1 MPGVPDRVHFED
13 EVILRNI
20 KLDSIQE
27 EESAF
32 KQRVDDILNP
42 NSTYLTDFLGP
53 DELGEDFGLEPE
65 DAYYVLPS
73 ETDTEYISGLDDP
86 MLEKI
91 KGQIAKNLR
100 KEESDTS
107 SEISSRTDES
117 AEQEAE
123 LNIHYSEHFTSVP
136 YGVLPKAT
144 YTHGRKNADI
154 MGIVYNGRM
163 RQFVILDGKGI
174 TTWKRDSGLNGESRI
189 QRALMYPKYEYRL
202 ISYLVYAKKFNCYF
216 ALGKDFSLKV
226 LNRDFIETCSVSA
239 NLRSVLFMLFNP
251 VGDELITGGVD
262 GTTVWKFEQDA
273 TKQLTEIKPL
283 ANYRLRRVR
292 DLKDV
297 GGSWVKRVDLD
308 FTLQHLYC
316 CSDTDLYA
324 YDLKGQ
330 LLFKFLKAH
339 TMSITG
345 CIYSQFSKTLLTCS
359 IDTEVKMW
367 SLRGGLVHTFRGHS
381 RAVTS
386 IVVHPVKPSIIVT
399 ASLDGSVR
407 MWSLNT
413 MEILYSVVISTDGLM
428 WMGMTDDCLMYCATV
443 RNITLWNLNQF
454 YDFFAVARSRIC
466 RLSLATCENKTTR
479 VVAEGQDSSM
489 RLFSRKSQ
497 KNLTTVLPPPDISP
511 LQRVLSACYSRE
523 YNMVFVL
530 ITTMEIWVYT
540 TKTDPSCRVM
550 TWNVHDLQMSY
561 LSNKGKKDSDN
572 PLGGW
577 SSSLQGGPSHRATEN
592 GMGNE
597 SLATCHSL
605 CILTSTATMW
615 TEEGFCSPIQNM
627 DLEETY
633 LLMGMEDGRI
643 LFMDP
648 VTKGKKYMEFK
659 ASKDA
664 IQEMRHD
671 IAHSAL
677 ITMCHLKELAMVQIW
692 SLPQLQLLHE
702 LYCSLDIACYSRM
715 GHLFMSGHLDGCVNF
730 FTLEPAE
737 DWGLFR
743 AKVEPNKDSVVKKKR
758 PEHNAEVVA
767 IDSSKS
773 MKIFCSASLN
783 GVIRIWDENK
793 HLVTEIFMD
802 KLEIDEN
809 ILQEEPGRK
818 KIKVDEQ
825 GRKTVEDEGE
835 DSSSDLQDRSLS
847 AACFLN
853 NTGDLII
860 GFKNHIFFIDH
871 TKVCPHLTVT
881 EEEEEVDKES
891 AIIEDPSVIY
901 EGGVY
906 LPEPVTLENYLVPF
920 DFIDFSKDF
929 LEGKI
934 DLEENSDKDEES
946 ETDSSLS
953 LAPTEIYQSPLDSP
967 WSRSMIDL
975 TLDSEIDKF
984 ELRQRMNLTLDEI
997 NKRALENRRESKTS
1011 TDRYLRR
1018 KLTYLAQLRSKKHG
1032 KRRKRRKAV
1041 NIVDD
1046 DDTPHASDK
1055 ESEGEGLPKFDFPM
1069 FGSSPGPSPIP
1080 TPSSHPATPEP
1091 EEFVEE
1097 PEVQPQK
1104 PLDDN
1109 FVLKEV
1115 PQEDTIGH
1123 LPSDEIDYVIKH
1135 PPVPSLTP
1143 AKELESLDYPD
1154 QRSKLQKLQEK
1165 LSPES
1170 PVSSPSLTLQ
1180 ERTSISPD
1188 TKSMS
1193 FVFESSPTPDTMT
1206 SEWSSQWS
1214 EDVQMP
1220 RSCSN
1225 STINIPSREMTP
1237 LELNNIIN
1245 AQDSPD
1251 NVDGTAQSVNNEVI
1265 SEMQS
1270 DQMSSARKGTKSK
1283 KETPRKIKAVKQR
1296 EKENATPDVKDANAQ
1311 QQVETKTDSSEEE
1324 EVIPD
1329 RRNKYRLDNIK
1340 LDVKGLMKGAAKH
1353 TVKKQPTRKTDPSPA
1368 RSDHTHA
1375 KPEEQILTPEEL
1387 AKKQVEE
1394 ERRLERAKK
1403 QMLKERKFPKRGN
1416 KPTRAELI
1424 AEQRRLEELKKQH
1437 PYGVA
1442 PQLSQQLNK
1451 PKEEEKKE
1459 EMKDEIKDEYPLVQ
1473 LEPPDLD
1480 SFQDELWNPRETG
1493 VSGTSL
1499 MGTKLDLPQIKRGAA
1514 GTPGPR
1520 IIKPPPTPTPMS
1532 RGATPL
1538 PPENNGFLQVPS
1550 TPTPGSRQ
1558 EEIDKL
1564 PDEVR
1569 RELQSRQ
1576 GRISPLKGRDEEEI
1590 DRENLTPDIET
1601 AVQKQWTA
1609 QNDIPERPRSETPTA
1624 ALKKLSDSRK
1634 KPPKLI
1640 RVDLPKESEGLETY
1654 RTRVAS
1660 PISEMT
1666 EDRSHLSGHEADDE
1680 MIDHHGHRK
1689 HYRTRKERSL
1699 LTKEE
1704 IKCIQQRPN
1713 SSFHRSKPAEK
1724 YVDILAQDD
1733 LTRPKTAH
1741 VRFQAESPASETE
1754 KINVADLQNAFEDAL
1769 ERYNNIHGESPT
1781 DKSKLLYKNDGNA
1794 FEENWQEREIERHM
1808 LLRMQKALRSKSAA
1822 QKRQVWE
1829 EQLEEKRQKLQQRD
1843 RDTQSALGF
1852 HPRSENSFFALTQ
1865 VERANTSMSYMP
1877 LLNTAKPTVQLPKR
1891 PKTAA
1896 ANLQKQ
1902 QIEKTALKVEKPF
1915 RYKIRQ
1921 GGSETQLSR
1930 PPSRQQSEP
1939 SISPRMIDPRN
1950 PNSLRPPSTKSIP
1963 SKCTR
1968 YILVSKQKQRTALPL
1983 PTPLEEQLLAERFP
1997 MMGERVYRQHSDLA
2011 LRSKKMTYCLEYTPF
2026 VNQWA

>member
-117 AEQEAE
+117 TEQEAE

-189 QRALMYPKYEYRL
+189 QRSLMYPKYEYRL

-386 IVVHPVKPSIIVT
+386 IVVHPIKPSIIVT

-530 ITTMEIWVYT
+530 ITTMDIWVYT

-715 GHLFMSGHLDGCVNF
+715 DHLFMSGHLDGCVNF

-1115 PQEDTIGH
+1115 PQ
-1123 LPSDEIDYVIKH
+1123 
-1135 PPVPSLTP
+1135 
-1143 AKELESLDYPD
+1143 A
-1154 QRSKLQKLQEK
+1154 
-1165 LSPES
+1165 
-1170 PVSSPSLTLQ
+1170 
-1180 ERTSISPD
+1180 
-1188 TKSMS
+1188 
-1193 FVFESSPTPDTMT
+1193 
-1206 SEWSSQWS
+1206 
-1214 EDVQMP
+1214 
-1220 RSCSN
+1220 
-1225 STINIPSREMTP
+1225 
-1237 LELNNIIN
+1237 
-1245 AQDSPD
+1245 
-1251 NVDGTAQSVNNEVI
+1251 
-1265 SEMQS
+1265 
-1270 DQMSSARKGTKSK
+1270 
-1283 KETPRKIKAVKQR
+1283 
-1296 EKENATPDVKDANAQ
+1296 DVKDANAQ

-1520 IIKPPPTPTPMS
+1520 IIKPPSTPTPMS

-1680 MIDHHGHRK
+1680 MIDHHGHKK

-1713 SSFHRSKPAEK
+1713 SSFHRSKPAERK
-1724 YVDILAQDD
+1724 VHFLDYIDYSQDD
-1733 LTRPKTAH
+1733 LARPKTAH

-1781 DKSKLLYKNDGNA
+1781 DKSKLLYKKDGNN

-1877 LLNTAKPTVQLPKR
+1877 PLNTAKPTVQLPTR

-1968 YILVSKQKQRTALPL
+1968 YILVSKQKQRTGLPL

>member
-42 NSTYLTDFLGP
+42 NSTYLTDYLGP

-117 AEQEAE
+117 TEQEAE

-386 IVVHPVKPSIIVT
+386 IVVHPIKPSIIVT
-399 ASLDGSVR
+399 SSLDGSVR

-428 WMGMTDDCLMYCATV
+428 WMGMTDDCLMFCATV

-530 ITTMEIWVYT
+530 ITTMDIWVYT

-715 GHLFMSGHLDGCVNF
+715 DHLFMSGHLDGCVNF

-1115 PQEDTIGH
+1115 PQ
-1123 LPSDEIDYVIKH
+1123 
-1135 PPVPSLTP
+1135 
-1143 AKELESLDYPD
+1143 A
-1154 QRSKLQKLQEK
+1154 
-1165 LSPES
+1165 
-1170 PVSSPSLTLQ
+1170 
-1180 ERTSISPD
+1180 
-1188 TKSMS
+1188 
-1193 FVFESSPTPDTMT
+1193 
-1206 SEWSSQWS
+1206 
-1214 EDVQMP
+1214 
-1220 RSCSN
+1220 
-1225 STINIPSREMTP
+1225 
-1237 LELNNIIN
+1237 
-1245 AQDSPD
+1245 
-1251 NVDGTAQSVNNEVI
+1251 
-1265 SEMQS
+1265 
-1270 DQMSSARKGTKSK
+1270 
-1283 KETPRKIKAVKQR
+1283 
-1296 EKENATPDVKDANAQ
+1296 DVKDANAQ

-1680 MIDHHGHRK
+1680 MIDHHGHKK

-1713 SSFHRSKPAEK
+1713 SSFHRSKPAERK
-1724 YVDILAQDD
+1724 VHFLDYIDYSQDD
-1733 LTRPKTAH
+1733 LARPKTAH

-1877 LLNTAKPTVQLPKR
+1877 PLNTAKPTVQLPTR

-1915 RYKIRQ
+1915 RYKILQ

>member
-1 MPGVPDRVHFED
+1 MPGITDRVHFED

-20 KLDSIQE
+20 RLDQIGE
-27 EESAF
+27 ERS
-32 KQRVDDILNP
+32 QTYNQGIDDILNP
-42 NSTYLTDFLGP
+42 NATYLTELLGP
-53 DELGEDFGLEPE
+53 DELGEDFGFEPE
-65 DAYYVLPS
+65 DAHYVAPS
-73 ETDTEYISGLDDP
+73 ESEEDYVEGLDDP
-86 MLEKI
+86 MLDKI
-91 KGQIAKNLR
+91 KGEIAKNLR
-100 KEESDTS
+100 REESETS
-107 SEISSRTDES
+107 ESSSRTEDDT
-117 AEQEAE
+117 EQEE

-174 TTWKRDSGLNGESRI
+174 TTWKRDPGLNGESRI

-251 VGDELITGGVD
+251 VGDELITGGVG
-262 GTTVWKFEQDA
+262 GTTIWKFEQDA

-339 TMSITG
+339 SMSITG

-386 IVVHPVKPSIIVT
+386 LVVHPVKPSIIVT

-413 MEILYSVVISTDGLM
+413 MEILYSVVISTDGLL

-497 KNLTTVLPPPDISP
+497 KNMTTVLPPPDISP
-511 LQRVLSACYSRE
+511 LQRVMSVCYSRE

-550 TWNVHDLQMSY
+550 TWNVHDLQMPY

-592 GMGNE
+592 GLGNE
-597 SLATCHSL
+597 TLSTCHSL

-615 TEEGFCSPIQNM
+615 TEEGFCCPIQNM

-633 LLMGMEDGRI
+633 LLMGLEDGRI

-671 IAHSAL
+671 ISHNAL
-677 ITMCHLKELAMVQIW
+677 VTLCHLKELAMIQIW
-692 SLPQLQLLHE
+692 SLPKLELKHE
-702 LYCSLDIACYSRM
+702 LYCSLDIICYARLGEGFM
-715 GHLFMSGHLDGCVNF
+715 TGHQNGCVNF
-730 FTLEPAE
+730 YTLEPAE

-743 AKVEPNKDSVVKKKR
+743 AKIEPNKDSVVKKKR
-758 PEHNAEVVA
+758 PEHHAEVVA
-767 IDSSKS
+767 IDSSAS
-773 MKIFCSASLN
+773 MRIFCSASLN

-793 HLVTEIFMD
+793 HLLTEIFMD

-809 ILQEEPGRK
+809 IIQEEPGRK

-825 GRKTVEDEGE
+825 GRKEKVEDEEEEG
-835 DSSSDLQDRSLS
+835 SSSSLLERSLS

-853 NTGDLII
+853 NKGDLII
-860 GFKNHIFFIDH
+860 GYKNHIFSIDH
-871 TKVCPHLTVT
+871 TKVCPHLSIT
-881 EEEEEVDKES
+881 EEEEETDKES

-929 LEGKI
+929 LEGKM
-934 DLEENSDKDEES
+934 DHEESSESDEES
-946 ETDSSLS
+946 GSESSLS

-975 TLDSEIDKF
+975 TLDSEIDKY
-984 ELRQRMNLTLDEI
+984 ELRQRMNLTMEEI
-997 NKRALENRRESKTS
+997 NRRGG
-1011 TDRYLRR
+1011 RR
-1018 KLTYLAQLRSKKHG
+1018 R
-1032 KRRKRRKAV
+1032 RRKAISV
-1041 NIVDD
+1041 LDGE
-1046 DDTPHASDK
+1046 DTPHASDQ
-1055 ESEGEGLPKFDFPM
+1055 ESGGEDMPKFDFPM
-1069 FGSSPGPSPIP
+1069 FGNSPGPSPIP
-1080 TPSSHPATPEP
+1080 TPPSHPATPE
-1091 EEFVEE
+1091 VEE
-1097 PEVQPQK
+1097 VVEEVEAPPQK

-1115 PQEDTIGH
+1115 PEVEGT
-1123 LPSDEIDYVIKH
+1123 
-1135 PPVPSLTP
+1135 
-1143 AKELESLDYPD
+1143 EL
-1154 QRSKLQKLQEK
+1154 
-1165 LSPES
+1165 
-1170 PVSSPSLTLQ
+1170 V
-1180 ERTSISPD
+1180 
-1188 TKSMS
+1188 
-1193 FVFESSPTPDTMT
+1193 
-1206 SEWSSQWS
+1206 
-1214 EDVQMP
+1214 
-1220 RSCSN
+1220 
-1225 STINIPSREMTP
+1225 
-1237 LELNNIIN
+1237 
-1245 AQDSPD
+1245 AQ
-1251 NVDGTAQSVNNEVI
+1251 
-1265 SEMQS
+1265 
-1270 DQMSSARKGTKSK
+1270 
-1283 KETPRKIKAVKQR
+1283 
-1296 EKENATPDVKDANAQ
+1296 Q

-1340 LDVKGLMKGAAKH
+1340 LDVKGLMKSAKPV
-1353 TVKKQPTRKTDPSPA
+1353 VKKAKPPRKTDPSPA

-1375 KPEEQILTPEEL
+1375 KPEEQLLTPEEL
-1387 AKKQVEE
+1387 ARKQAEE
-1394 ERRLERAKK
+1394 ERRLERVKK
-1403 QMLKERKFPKRGN
+1403 QMLKDRKFPKRGN

-1424 AEQRRLEELKKQH
+1424 AEQRRLEELKKEH

-1451 PKEEEKKE
+1451 KPPQEEKKE
-1459 EMKDEIKDEYPLVQ
+1459 DVPIQELKEDYPLVEFDQ
-1473 LEPPDLD
+1473 PDLD

-1499 MGTKLDLPQIKRGAA
+1499 MGTKLDLPQIRRGAA

-1520 IIKPPPTPTPMS
+1520 IIKPPPTPIS

-1538 PPENNGFLQVPS
+1538 PPENNGYLQVPT
-1550 TPTPGSRQ
+1550 TPTPGSRL
-1558 EEIDKL
+1558 EVPLEIDKV

-1576 GRISPLKGRDEEEI
+1576 GRISPLKGLEEEE
-1590 DRENLTPDIET
+1590 DQDNLIPDIET
-1601 AVQKQWTA
+1601 AVQRQWNV
-1609 QNDIPERPRSETPTA
+1609 QNDLPERPRSETPTA

-1634 KPPKLI
+1634 GAPKLI
-1640 RVDLPKESEGLETY
+1640 RVDLPKESDGKVDTY
-1654 RTRVAS
+1654 RSRLAS

-1666 EDRSHLSGHEADDE
+1666 EDRSHFSGHEADDE
-1680 MIDHHGHRK
+1680 MDRQRPRT
-1689 HYRTRKERSL
+1689 HYKSRRERSL

-1704 IKCIQQRPN
+1704 LKYIQQRPN
-1713 SSFHRSKPAEK
+1713 SSFHRPKPSET
-1724 YVDILAQDD
+1724 QDD
-1733 LTRPKTAH
+1733 TVRPQTAH
-1741 VRFQAESPASETE
+1741 VRFQAELELILELPDNLE
-1754 KINVADLQNAFEDAL
+1754 DLQNAFEDAL
-1769 ERYNNIHGESPT
+1769 ERYNSIHGVSAT
-1781 DKSKLLYKNDGNA
+1781 DKNKLYRNDGNH

-1843 RDTQSALGF
+1843 IDTQSAIGF
-1852 HPRSENSFFALTQ
+1852 STRSETSFFALTQ

-1877 LLNTAKPTVQLPKR
+1877 HLNTAKPTVQVPKR

-1902 QIEKTALKVEKPF
+1902 QTDKTALKVEKPF

-1921 GGSETQLSR
+1921 GGTDTPLSR
-1930 PPSRQQSEP
+1930 PPSRQTSEP
-1939 SISPRMIDPRN
+1939 SLSPRMIDPRN

-1968 YILVSKQKQRTALPL
+1968 YILVSKQKQKRAMPL

-1997 MMGERVYRQHSDLA
+1997 MMGEKMYRQHSDLV
-2011 LRSKKMTYCLEYTPF
+2011 LKSRKPTYCVEYTPF

>member
-117 AEQEAE
+117 TEQEAE

-386 IVVHPVKPSIIVT
+386 IVVHPIKPSIIVT

-715 GHLFMSGHLDGCVNF
+715 DHLFMSGHLDGCVNF

-835 DSSSDLQDRSLS
+835 DTSSALQDRSLS

-853 NTGDLII
+853 KTGDLII

-1115 PQEDTIGH
+1115 PQ
-1123 LPSDEIDYVIKH
+1123 
-1135 PPVPSLTP
+1135 
-1143 AKELESLDYPD
+1143 A
-1154 QRSKLQKLQEK
+1154 
-1165 LSPES
+1165 
-1170 PVSSPSLTLQ
+1170 
-1180 ERTSISPD
+1180 
-1188 TKSMS
+1188 
-1193 FVFESSPTPDTMT
+1193 
-1206 SEWSSQWS
+1206 
-1214 EDVQMP
+1214 
-1220 RSCSN
+1220 
-1225 STINIPSREMTP
+1225 
-1237 LELNNIIN
+1237 
-1245 AQDSPD
+1245 
-1251 NVDGTAQSVNNEVI
+1251 
-1265 SEMQS
+1265 
-1270 DQMSSARKGTKSK
+1270 
-1283 KETPRKIKAVKQR
+1283 
-1296 EKENATPDVKDANAQ
+1296 DVKDANAQ

-1459 EMKDEIKDEYPLVQ
+1459 EIKDEIKDEYPLVQ

-1520 IIKPPPTPTPMS
+1520 IIKPPSTPTPMS

-1680 MIDHHGHRK
+1680 MIDHHGHKK

-1713 SSFHRSKPAEK
+1713 SSFHRSKPAERK
-1724 YVDILAQDD
+1724 VHFLDYIDYSQDD
-1733 LTRPKTAH
+1733 LARPKTAH

-1852 HPRSENSFFALTQ
+1852 HPRSENSFFALKQ

-1877 LLNTAKPTVQLPKR
+1877 PLNTAKPTVQLPTR

>member
-1 MPGVPDRVHFED
+1 MPGIPDRVHFED
-13 EVILRNI
+13 EVILKNI
-20 KLDSIQE
+20 KLDAIDE
-27 EESAF
+27 ERLY
-32 KQRVDDILNP
+32 KQRVEEILNP
-42 NSTYLTDFLGP
+42 NNTYLTDLQGP
-53 DELGEDFGLEPE
+53 DELGEDFGFEPE
-65 DAYYVLPS
+65 DAYFVPPS
-73 ETDTEYISGLDDP
+73 ESDDDYVEGLEDP
-86 MLEKI
+86 MLYKI
-91 KGQIAKNLR
+91 KGQIAKNL
-100 KEESDTS
+100 KTQESDTS
-107 SEISSRTDES
+107 SEISTQTLDS
-117 AEQEAE
+117 AEQETE

-174 TTWKRDSGLNGESRI
+174 TTWKRDPGLNGESRI
-189 QRALMYPKYEYRL
+189 RRALMYPKYEYRL

-251 VGDELITGGVD
+251 VGDELITGGVG
-262 GTTVWKFEQDA
+262 GTTIWKFEQDA

-386 IVVHPVKPSIIVT
+386 IVVHPIKTSIIVT
-399 ASLDGSVR
+399 ASLDGSVK

-413 MEILYSVVISTDGLM
+413 MEILYSVVISTDGLL
-428 WMGMTDDCLMYCATV
+428 WMGMTDDSLMFCATV

-466 RLSLATCENKTTR
+466 RLSLAACENKTTR

-489 RLFSRKSQ
+489 RLFSRKNQ

-511 LQRVLSACYSRE
+511 LQRVLSVCYSRE

-530 ITTMEIWVYT
+530 ITPMDIWVYT

-550 TWNVHDLQMSY
+550 TWNVHDLQLPY
-561 LSNKGKKDSDN
+561 LSNKGKKDSEN

-577 SSSLQGGPSHRATEN
+577 SSSLQGGPAHRATEN
-592 GMGNE
+592 GLGNE
-597 SLATCHSL
+597 ALSACHSL

-633 LLMGMEDGRI
+633 LLMGLEDGRI

-671 IAHSAL
+671 IDHSAL
-677 ITMCHLKELAMVQIW
+677 ITTCHLKELAMIQIW

-702 LYCSLDIACYSRM
+702 LYCSLDTVCYSRM
-715 GHLFMSGHLDGCVNF
+715 DQLFMTGHLSGCVNF
-730 FTLEPAE
+730 YSLEPAE

-743 AKVEPNKDSVVKKKR
+743 AKIEPNKDTIVKKKR

-767 IDSSKS
+767 IDSSTS
-773 MKIFCSASLN
+773 IRIFCSASLN

-809 ILQEEPGRK
+809 IIQEEPGVK

-825 GRKTVEDEGE
+825 GRKEKVEDEANT
-835 DSSSDLQDRSLS
+835 SASLQDKSLS

-853 NTGDLII
+853 KQGDLII

-871 TKVCPHLTVT
+871 TRVCPHLTVS

-934 DLEENSDKDEES
+934 DLEESSEDDEGS
-946 ETDSSLS
+946 ETDSTLS

-975 TLDSEIDKF
+975 TLDSEMDKYD
-984 ELRQRMNLTLDEI
+984 LRQRMNLTLEEI
-997 NKRALENRRESKTS
+997 QRR
-1011 TDRYLRR
+1011 D
-1018 KLTYLAQLRSKKHG
+1018 G
-1032 KRRKRRKAV
+1032 KMKKRRKAGGSMDGDV
-1041 NIVDD
+1041 
-1046 DDTPHASDK
+1046 TPHASDK

-1069 FGSSPGPSPIP
+1069 FGNSPGPSPIP
-1080 TPSSHPATPEP
+1080 TPPSHPATPEIEEVP
-1091 EEFVEE
+1091 EEAE
-1097 PEVQPQK
+1097 PPPQK

-1115 PQEDTIGH
+1115 PQADAN
-1123 LPSDEIDYVIKH
+1123 D
-1135 PPVPSLTP
+1135 
-1143 AKELESLDYPD
+1143 A
-1154 QRSKLQKLQEK
+1154 
-1165 LSPES
+1165 
-1170 PVSSPSLTLQ
+1170 
-1180 ERTSISPD
+1180 
-1188 TKSMS
+1188 
-1193 FVFESSPTPDTMT
+1193 
-1206 SEWSSQWS
+1206 
-1214 EDVQMP
+1214 
-1220 RSCSN
+1220 
-1225 STINIPSREMTP
+1225 
-1237 LELNNIIN
+1237 
-1245 AQDSPD
+1245 
-1251 NVDGTAQSVNNEVI
+1251 
-1265 SEMQS
+1265 
-1270 DQMSSARKGTKSK
+1270 
-1283 KETPRKIKAVKQR
+1283 
-1296 EKENATPDVKDANAQ
+1296 ANAQ
-1311 QQVETKTDSSEEE
+1311 KQQAEVKTDSSDEE

-1329 RRNKYRLDNIK
+1329 HRNKYRLDNIK
-1340 LDVKGLMKGAAKH
+1340 IDVKGLMKGARH
-1353 TVKKQPTRKTDPSPA
+1353 TVKKQPRKQDPSPA

-1375 KPEEQILTPEEL
+1375 KPDEQLLTPEEL
-1387 AKKQVEE
+1387 LRKQAEE
-1394 ERRLERAKK
+1394 ERRLERVKK
-1403 QMLKERKFPKRGN
+1403 QMLKDRKFPKRGT

-1442 PQLSQQLNK
+1442 PQLTQQLNK
-1451 PKEEEKKE
+1451 PKEEEKKDSENAQE
-1459 EMKDEIKDEYPLVQ
+1459 EPKEDYPLVQ
-1473 LEPPDLD
+1473 YEQPDLD

-1520 IIKPPPTPTPMS
+1520 IVRPPTTPTPMS

-1538 PPENNGFLQVPS
+1538 PPENNNLLQVPS
-1550 TPTPGSRQ
+1550 TPTPGSKP
-1558 EEIDKL
+1558 ELSPEIDKI
-1564 PDEVR
+1564 PDEMR
-1569 RELQSRQ
+1569 RELHSRQ
-1576 GRISPLKGRDEEEI
+1576 GRISALKGRDEEEV
-1590 DRENLTPDIET
+1590 DRDNLTPDIET
-1601 AVQKQWTA
+1601 AVQKQWSA
-1609 QNDIPERPRSETPTA
+1609 MNDLPERPRSETPTA
-1624 ALKKLSDSRK
+1624 ALKKLSESRK
-1634 KPPKLI
+1634 KTPKLI
-1640 RVDLPKESEGLETY
+1640 RVDLPKESEGVDTY
-1654 RTRVAS
+1654 RSRLAS

-1680 MIDHHGHRK
+1680 MIDHRGHKK

-1699 LTKEE
+1699 LTKDELKY
-1704 IKCIQQRPN
+1704 IHQRPN
-1713 SSFHRSKPAEK
+1713 SSFHRPKTAEK
-1724 YVDILAQDD
+1724 GQENVGKEDVV
-1733 LTRPKTAH
+1733 RPKTAH
-1741 VRFQAESPASETE
+1741 VRFQAESPVSETE
-1754 KINVADLQNAFEDAL
+1754 KVDVTDLQNAFEDAL
-1769 ERYNNIHGESPT
+1769 ERYNSIHGESSP
-1781 DKSKLLYKNDGNA
+1781 DKSKLLYRNDGNN

-1829 EQLEEKRQKLQQRD
+1829 EQLEEKRQKLQRES
-1843 RDTQSALGF
+1843 DTQSALGF
-1852 HPRSENSFFALTQ
+1852 NLRPESSFFALTQ

-1877 LLNTAKPTVQLPKR
+1877 PLSTAKPTVQLPKR

-1896 ANLQKQ
+1896 ANLQRQ
-1902 QIEKTALKVEKPF
+1902 QTEKTALKVEKPF

-1921 GGSETQLSR
+1921 GGSESQLSR
-1930 PPSRQQSEP
+1930 PPSRQASEP
-1939 SISPRMIDPRN
+1939 SISPRMVDPRN

-1968 YILVSKQKQRTALPL
+1968 YILVSKQKQKPGLPL

-1997 MMGERVYRQHSDLA
+1997 SMGERVFRQHSELT
-2011 LRSKKMTYCLEYTPF
+2011 LRSKKVSYCVEYTPF

>member
-1 MPGVPDRVHFED
+1 MPGIPDRVHFED
-13 EVILRNI
+13 EVILKNI
-20 KLDSIQE
+20 KLDAIDE
-27 EESAF
+27 ERLY
-32 KQRVDDILNP
+32 KQRVEEILNP
-42 NSTYLTDFLGP
+42 NNTYLTDLQGP
-53 DELGEDFGLEPE
+53 DELGEDFGFEPE
-65 DAYYVLPS
+65 DAYFVPPS
-73 ETDTEYISGLDDP
+73 ESDDDYVEGLEDP
-86 MLEKI
+86 MLYKI
-91 KGQIAKNLR
+91 KGQIAKNL
-100 KEESDTS
+100 KTQESDTS
-107 SEISSRTDES
+107 SEISTQTLDS
-117 AEQEAE
+117 AEQETE

-174 TTWKRDSGLNGESRI
+174 TTWKRDPGLNGESRI
-189 QRALMYPKYEYRL
+189 RRALMYPKYEYRL

-251 VGDELITGGVD
+251 VGDELITGGVG
-262 GTTVWKFEQDA
+262 GTTIWKFEQDA

-386 IVVHPVKPSIIVT
+386 IVVHPIKTSIIVT
-399 ASLDGSVR
+399 ASLDGSVK

-413 MEILYSVVISTDGLM
+413 MEILYSVVISTDGLL
-428 WMGMTDDCLMYCATV
+428 WMGMTDDSLMFCATV

-466 RLSLATCENKTTR
+466 RLSLAACENKTTR

-489 RLFSRKSQ
+489 RLFSRKNQ

-511 LQRVLSACYSRE
+511 LQRVLSVCYSRE

-530 ITTMEIWVYT
+530 ITPMDIWVYT

-550 TWNVHDLQMSY
+550 TWNVHDLQLPY
-561 LSNKGKKDSDN
+561 LSNKGKKDSEN

-577 SSSLQGGPSHRATEN
+577 SSSLQGGPAHRATEN
-592 GMGNE
+592 GLGNE
-597 SLATCHSL
+597 ALSACHSL

-633 LLMGMEDGRI
+633 LLMGLEDGRI

-671 IAHSAL
+671 IDHSAL
-677 ITMCHLKELAMVQIW
+677 ITTCHLKELAMIQIW

-702 LYCSLDIACYSRM
+702 LYCSLDTVCYSRM
-715 GHLFMSGHLDGCVNF
+715 DQLFMTGHLSGCVNF
-730 FTLEPAE
+730 YSLEPAE

-743 AKVEPNKDSVVKKKR
+743 AKIEPNKDTIVKKKR

-767 IDSSKS
+767 IDSSTS
-773 MKIFCSASLN
+773 IRIFCSASLN

-809 ILQEEPGRK
+809 IIQEEPGVK

-825 GRKTVEDEGE
+825 GRKEKVEDEANT
-835 DSSSDLQDRSLS
+835 SASLQDKSLS

-853 NTGDLII
+853 KQGDLII

-871 TKVCPHLTVT
+871 TRVCPHLTVS

-934 DLEENSDKDEES
+934 DLEESSEDDEGS
-946 ETDSSLS
+946 ETDSTLS

-975 TLDSEIDKF
+975 TLDSEMDKYD
-984 ELRQRMNLTLDEI
+984 LRQRMNLTLEEI
-997 NKRALENRRESKTS
+997 QRRAEEDLREARTSKE
-1011 TDRYLRR
+1011 RYIRR
-1018 KLTYLAQLRSKKHG
+1018 KMSFFSKLRNG
-1032 KRRKRRKAV
+1032 KMKKRRKAGGSMDGDV
-1041 NIVDD
+1041 
-1046 DDTPHASDK
+1046 TPHASDK

-1069 FGSSPGPSPIP
+1069 FGNSPGPSPIP
-1080 TPSSHPATPEP
+1080 TPPSHPATPEIEEVP
-1091 EEFVEE
+1091 EEAE
-1097 PEVQPQK
+1097 PPPQK

-1115 PQEDTIGH
+1115 PQEDTLGH
-1123 LPSDEIDYVIKH
+1123 LPSNDNEYTIKH
-1135 PPVPSLTP
+1135 PPVPFQKPS
-1143 AKELESLDYPD
+1143 KDLESLCYPD
-1154 QRSKLQKLQEK
+1154 QKFKLQKLKEK
-1165 LSPES
+1165 VIFEAPIH
-1170 PVSSPSLTLQ
+1170 SPSVTSHGG
-1180 ERTSISPD
+1180 TSVSPDDKSISTPL
-1188 TKSMS
+1188 
-1193 FVFESSPTPDTMT
+1193 FERAPTPDTMV
-1206 SEWSSQWS
+1206 SEWSSRWS
-1214 EDVQMP
+1214 EDVQLP

-1225 STINIPSREMTP
+1225 STINFPSGADA
-1237 LELNNIIN
+1237 ND
-1245 AQDSPD
+1245 A
-1251 NVDGTAQSVNNEVI
+1251 
-1265 SEMQS
+1265 
-1270 DQMSSARKGTKSK
+1270 
-1283 KETPRKIKAVKQR
+1283 
-1296 EKENATPDVKDANAQ
+1296 ANAQ
-1311 QQVETKTDSSEEE
+1311 KQQAEVKTDSSDEE

-1329 RRNKYRLDNIK
+1329 HRNKYRLDNIK
-1340 LDVKGLMKGAAKH
+1340 IDVKGLMKGARH
-1353 TVKKQPTRKTDPSPA
+1353 TVKKQPRKQDPSPA

-1375 KPEEQILTPEEL
+1375 KPDEQLLTPEEL
-1387 AKKQVEE
+1387 LRKQAEE
-1394 ERRLERAKK
+1394 ERRLERVKK
-1403 QMLKERKFPKRGN
+1403 QMLKDRKFPKRGT

-1442 PQLSQQLNK
+1442 PQLTQQLNK
-1451 PKEEEKKE
+1451 PKEEEKKDSENAQE
-1459 EMKDEIKDEYPLVQ
+1459 EPKEDYPLVQ
-1473 LEPPDLD
+1473 YEQPDLD

-1520 IIKPPPTPTPMS
+1520 IVRPPTTPTPMS

-1538 PPENNGFLQVPS
+1538 PPENNNLLQVPS
-1550 TPTPGSRQ
+1550 TPTPGSKP
-1558 EEIDKL
+1558 ELSPEIDKI
-1564 PDEVR
+1564 PDEMR
-1569 RELQSRQ
+1569 RELHSRQ
-1576 GRISPLKGRDEEEI
+1576 GRISALKGRDEEEV
-1590 DRENLTPDIET
+1590 DRDNLTPDIET
-1601 AVQKQWTA
+1601 AVQKQWSA
-1609 QNDIPERPRSETPTA
+1609 MNDLPERPRSETPTA
-1624 ALKKLSDSRK
+1624 ALKKLSESRK
-1634 KPPKLI
+1634 KTPKLI
-1640 RVDLPKESEGLETY
+1640 RVDLPKESEGVDTY
-1654 RTRVAS
+1654 RSRLAS

-1680 MIDHHGHRK
+1680 MIDHRGHKK

-1699 LTKEE
+1699 LTKDELKY
-1704 IKCIQQRPN
+1704 IHQRPN
-1713 SSFHRSKPAEK
+1713 SSFHRPKTAESKED
-1724 YVDILAQDD
+1724 VV
-1733 LTRPKTAH
+1733 RPKTAH
-1741 VRFQAESPASETE
+1741 VRFQAESPVSETE
-1754 KINVADLQNAFEDAL
+1754 KVDVTDLQNAFEDAL
-1769 ERYNNIHGESPT
+1769 ERYNSIHGESSP
-1781 DKSKLLYKNDGNA
+1781 DKSKLLYRNDGNN

-1829 EQLEEKRQKLQQRD
+1829 EQLEEKRQKLQRES
-1843 RDTQSALGF
+1843 DTQSALGF
-1852 HPRSENSFFALTQ
+1852 NLRPESSFFALTQ

-1877 LLNTAKPTVQLPKR
+1877 PLSTAKPTVQLPKR

-1896 ANLQKQ
+1896 ANLQRQ
-1902 QIEKTALKVEKPF
+1902 QTEKTALKVEKPF

-1921 GGSETQLSR
+1921 GGSESQLSR
-1930 PPSRQQSEP
+1930 PPSRQASEP
-1939 SISPRMIDPRN
+1939 SISPRMVDPRN

-1968 YILVSKQKQRTALPL
+1968 YILVSKQKQKPGLPL

-1997 MMGERVYRQHSDLA
+1997 SMGERVFRQHSELT
-2011 LRSKKMTYCLEYTPF
+2011 LRSKKVSYCVEYTPF

>member
-1 MPGVPDRVHFED
+1 M
-13 EVILRNI
+13 
-20 KLDSIQE
+20 
-27 EESAF
+27 
-32 KQRVDDILNP
+32 
-42 NSTYLTDFLGP
+42 
-53 DELGEDFGLEPE
+53 
-65 DAYYVLPS
+65 
-73 ETDTEYISGLDDP
+73 
-86 MLEKI
+86 
-91 KGQIAKNLR
+91 
-100 KEESDTS
+100 
-107 SEISSRTDES
+107 
-117 AEQEAE
+117 
-123 LNIHYSEHFTSVP
+123 
-136 YGVLPKAT
+136 
-144 YTHGRKNADI
+144 
-154 MGIVYNGRM
+154 
-163 RQFVILDGKGI
+163 
-174 TTWKRDSGLNGESRI
+174 
-189 QRALMYPKYEYRL
+189 
-202 ISYLVYAKKFNCYF
+202 
-216 ALGKDFSLKV
+216 
-226 LNRDFIETCSVSA
+226 
-239 NLRSVLFMLFNP
+239 
-251 VGDELITGGVD
+251 
-262 GTTVWKFEQDA
+262 
-273 TKQLTEIKPL
+273 
-283 ANYRLRRVR
+283 
-292 DLKDV
+292 
-297 GGSWVKRVDLD
+297 
-308 FTLQHLYC
+308 
-316 CSDTDLYA
+316 
-324 YDLKGQ
+324 
-330 LLFKFLKAH
+330 
-339 TMSITG
+339 
-345 CIYSQFSKTLLTCS
+345 
-359 IDTEVKMW
+359 
-367 SLRGGLVHTFRGHS
+367 
-381 RAVTS
+381 
-386 IVVHPVKPSIIVT
+386 
-399 ASLDGSVR
+399 
-407 MWSLNT
+407 
-413 MEILYSVVISTDGLM
+413 
-428 WMGMTDDCLMYCATV
+428 
-443 RNITLWNLNQF
+443 
-454 YDFFAVARSRIC
+454 
-466 RLSLATCENKTTR
+466 
-479 VVAEGQDSSM
+479 
-489 RLFSRKSQ
+489 
-497 KNLTTVLPPPDISP
+497 
-511 LQRVLSACYSRE
+511 
-523 YNMVFVL
+523 
-530 ITTMEIWVYT
+530 
-540 TKTDPSCRVM
+540 
-550 TWNVHDLQMSY
+550 
-561 LSNKGKKDSDN
+561 
-572 PLGGW
+572 
-577 SSSLQGGPSHRATEN
+577 
-592 GMGNE
+592 
-597 SLATCHSL
+597 
-605 CILTSTATMW
+605 
-615 TEEGFCSPIQNM
+615 
-627 DLEETY
+627 
-633 LLMGMEDGRI
+633 
-643 LFMDP
+643 
-648 VTKGKKYMEFK
+648 
-659 ASKDA
+659 
-664 IQEMRHD
+664 
-671 IAHSAL
+671 
-677 ITMCHLKELAMVQIW
+677 
-692 SLPQLQLLHE
+692 
-702 LYCSLDIACYSRM
+702 
-715 GHLFMSGHLDGCVNF
+715 
-730 FTLEPAE
+730 
-737 DWGLFR
+737 
-743 AKVEPNKDSVVKKKR
+743 
-758 PEHNAEVVA
+758 
-767 IDSSKS
+767 
-773 MKIFCSASLN
+773 
-783 GVIRIWDENK
+783 
-793 HLVTEIFMD
+793 
-802 KLEIDEN
+802 
-809 ILQEEPGRK
+809 
-818 KIKVDEQ
+818 
-825 GRKTVEDEGE
+825 
-835 DSSSDLQDRSLS
+835 
-847 AACFLN
+847 
-853 NTGDLII
+853 
-860 GFKNHIFFIDH
+860 
-871 TKVCPHLTVT
+871 
-881 EEEEEVDKES
+881 
-891 AIIEDPSVIY
+891 
-901 EGGVY
+901 
-906 LPEPVTLENYLVPF
+906 
-920 DFIDFSKDF
+920 
-929 LEGKI
+929 
-934 DLEENSDKDEES
+934 
-946 ETDSSLS
+946 
-953 LAPTEIYQSPLDSP
+953 
-967 WSRSMIDL
+967 
-975 TLDSEIDKF
+975 
-984 ELRQRMNLTLDEI
+984 
-997 NKRALENRRESKTS
+997 
-1011 TDRYLRR
+1011 
-1018 KLTYLAQLRSKKHG
+1018 
-1032 KRRKRRKAV
+1032 

-1097 PEVQPQK
+1097 PEAQPQK

-1115 PQEDTIGH
+1115 PQ
-1123 LPSDEIDYVIKH
+1123 
-1135 PPVPSLTP
+1135 
-1143 AKELESLDYPD
+1143 A
-1154 QRSKLQKLQEK
+1154 
-1165 LSPES
+1165 
-1170 PVSSPSLTLQ
+1170 
-1180 ERTSISPD
+1180 
-1188 TKSMS
+1188 
-1193 FVFESSPTPDTMT
+1193 
-1206 SEWSSQWS
+1206 
-1214 EDVQMP
+1214 
-1220 RSCSN
+1220 
-1225 STINIPSREMTP
+1225 
-1237 LELNNIIN
+1237 
-1245 AQDSPD
+1245 
-1251 NVDGTAQSVNNEVI
+1251 
-1265 SEMQS
+1265 
-1270 DQMSSARKGTKSK
+1270 
-1283 KETPRKIKAVKQR
+1283 
-1296 EKENATPDVKDANAQ
+1296 DVKDANAQ
-1311 QQVETKTDSSEEE
+1311 QLQVETKTDSSEEE

-1451 PKEEEKKE
+1451 PKDEEKKE

-1520 IIKPPPTPTPMS
+1520 IIKPPSTPTPMS

-1550 TPTPGSRQ
+1550 TPTPGSRP

-1609 QNDIPERPRSETPTA
+1609 QNDLPERPRSETPTA

-1680 MIDHHGHRK
+1680 MVDHHGHKK

-1713 SSFHRSKPAEK
+1713 SSFHRPKPAETQE
-1724 YVDILAQDD
+1724 DMA
-1733 LTRPKTAH
+1733 RPKTAH
-1741 VRFQAESPASETE
+1741 VRFQAE
-1754 KINVADLQNAFEDAL
+1754 DLQNAFEEAL

-1781 DKSKLLYKNDGNA
+1781 DKSKLLYKNDGNN

-1877 LLNTAKPTVQLPKR
+1877 PLNTATPTVQLPRR

-1968 YILVSKQKQRTALPL
+1968 YILVSKQKQKSALPL

>member
-1 MPGVPDRVHFED
+1 MSRYLNYLVNKLFTEAKMPGVPDRVHFED

-117 AEQEAE
+117 TEQEAE

-189 QRALMYPKYEYRL
+189 QRSLMYPKYEYRL

-386 IVVHPVKPSIIVT
+386 IVVHPIKPSIIVT

-530 ITTMEIWVYT
+530 ITTMDIWVYT

-715 GHLFMSGHLDGCVNF
+715 DHLFMSGHLDGCVNF

-997 NKRALENRRESKTS
+997 NKR
-1011 TDRYLRR
+1011 D
-1018 KLTYLAQLRSKKHG
+1018 G

-1123 LPSDEIDYVIKH
+1123 LPPDEIDYVIKH

-1170 PVSSPSLTLQ
+1170 PVSSPSLTSQ
-1180 ERTSISPD
+1180 GRTSISPD

-1193 FVFESSPTPDTMT
+1193 FVFESSPTPDTIA

-1225 STINIPSREMTP
+1225 STINIPSR
-1237 LELNNIIN
+1237 
-1245 AQDSPD
+1245 A
-1251 NVDGTAQSVNNEVI
+1251 
-1265 SEMQS
+1265 
-1270 DQMSSARKGTKSK
+1270 
-1283 KETPRKIKAVKQR
+1283 
-1296 EKENATPDVKDANAQ
+1296 DVKDANAQ

-1520 IIKPPPTPTPMS
+1520 IIKPPSTPTPMS

-1680 MIDHHGHRK
+1680 MIDHHGHKK

-1713 SSFHRSKPAEK
+1713 SSFHRSKPAET
-1724 YVDILAQDD
+1724 QDD
-1733 LTRPKTAH
+1733 LARPKTAH

-1754 KINVADLQNAFEDAL
+1754 KINVALELILEFPDKLEDLQNAFEDAL
-1769 ERYNNIHGESPT
+1769 ERYNNIHG
-1781 DKSKLLYKNDGNA
+1781 
-1794 FEENWQEREIERHM
+1794 HM

-1877 LLNTAKPTVQLPKR
+1877 PLNTAKPTVQLPTR

-1968 YILVSKQKQRTALPL
+1968 YILVSKQKQRTGLPL

>member
-1115 PQEDTIGH
+1115 PQ
-1123 LPSDEIDYVIKH
+1123 
-1135 PPVPSLTP
+1135 
-1143 AKELESLDYPD
+1143 A
-1154 QRSKLQKLQEK
+1154 
-1165 LSPES
+1165 
-1170 PVSSPSLTLQ
+1170 
-1180 ERTSISPD
+1180 
-1188 TKSMS
+1188 
-1193 FVFESSPTPDTMT
+1193 
-1206 SEWSSQWS
+1206 
-1214 EDVQMP
+1214 
-1220 RSCSN
+1220 
-1225 STINIPSREMTP
+1225 
-1237 LELNNIIN
+1237 
-1245 AQDSPD
+1245 
-1251 NVDGTAQSVNNEVI
+1251 
-1265 SEMQS
+1265 
-1270 DQMSSARKGTKSK
+1270 
-1283 KETPRKIKAVKQR
+1283 
-1296 EKENATPDVKDANAQ
+1296 DVKDANAQ

-1724 YVDILAQDD
+1724 YVDILGKVHFLDYIEYSQDD